1 MRWLRPPRG
10 PGGQDGASRSSRSE
24 RRPCMEA
31 EPASCR
37 PSSVFCVWAH
47 LGSARKTAS
56 QLTRMASNASSRRRA
71 LSLVTLAALLFSAPG
86 RRWLGSTLQAA
97 DVAVSLAARL
107 LCLGAAAFKPH
118 TDYMEVFPVAWNR
131 LTNFLPAVRSS
142 LSTALPSS
150 RPVAHAVPGSSP
162 PHNRE
167 RGADFIAEEYAS
179 SSLHP
184 QEHSKCVSP
193 RPSDPPGLDLAGS
206 RTHGVRSAIYTRFL
220 L

>member
-10 PGGQDGASRSSRSE
+10 PGGQDGESRSSRSE

-97 DVAVSLAARL
+97 DVGRRSFQTPHGLYGGVSCCVESAHKFLTRSAQLPLDGVAVITPSRARCAGLFTAPQSRAWGRLYRGGIRKL
-107 LCLGAAAFKPH
+107 LVAPSGAFK
-118 TDYMEVFPVAWNR
+118 
-131 LTNFLPAVRSS
+131 VRFS
-142 LSTALPSS
+142 A
-150 RPVAHAVPGSSP
+150 
-162 PHNRE
+162 
-167 RGADFIAEEYAS
+167 
-179 SSLHP
+179 P
-184 QEHSKCVSP
+184 Q
-193 RPSDPPGLDLAGS
+193 
-206 RTHGVRSAIYTRFL
+206 
-220 L
+220 